1 MRKRKHQEICIR
13 PFPEIEEVT
22 EQQLKVFHEIDEK
35 SQALIKEGVPMKVID
50 LASGT
55 ELAHFNLYNFTIDE
69 HQIESIARAIW
80 PDIQADH
87 QKQVEAE
94 NTEKT

>member
-1 MRKRKHQEICIR
+1 MRIRKHQKVCIR

-22 EQQLKVFHEIDEK
+22 EQQLKVFHELDEK

-55 ELAHFNLYNFTIDE
+55 ELAHFNLYNITIDE

-80 PDIQADH
+80 PEIQADY
-87 QKQVEAE
+87 QKQLEE
-94 NTEKT
+94 NDSATP